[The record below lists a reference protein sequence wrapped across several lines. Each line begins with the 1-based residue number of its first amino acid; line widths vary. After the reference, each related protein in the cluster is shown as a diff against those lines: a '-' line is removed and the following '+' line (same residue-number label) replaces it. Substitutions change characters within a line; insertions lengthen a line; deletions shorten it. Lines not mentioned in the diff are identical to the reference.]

1 MDTAIKR
8 HVENKYEHI
17 VAIYIPPTCGFGVV
31 QVHVGH
37 EGCAAAYP
45 STIEPRLNLRGLL
58 VEPLDGCHRTVQ
70 NSQWYTMIDNLEKS
84 ETGGGA
90 SDLVNNKG
98 ATRRVNAREIDGW
111 DEIGSGN
118 WGGFELGQDLRR
130 VNEEAWDCGDAG
142 VEKAFYSEL
151 GFVELLN
158 SFHSVVFFIVG
169 RQCCHGVSLSLSL

>member
-1 MDTAIKR
+1 
-8 HVENKYEHI
+8 
-17 VAIYIPPTCGFGVV
+17 
-31 QVHVGH
+31 
-37 EGCAAAYP
+37 
-45 STIEPRLNLRGLL
+45 
-58 VEPLDGCHRTVQ
+58 
-70 NSQWYTMIDNLEKS
+70 MIDNLEKS

-98 ATRRVNAREIDGW
+98 AVRRVNAREVDGW
-111 DEIGSGN
+111 DEIEAGN

-169 RQCCHGVSLSLSL
+169 RQCCHGVSLSLSLRVVFVCVLSQAD